1 LAYSRIIGSVQ
12 SKQWSALVRACCCV
26 LVLLVLVSGANIARA
41 ETSAGTRIDN
51 TAELRL
57 DGSNT
62 LRSNTVSLITAERLD
77 VTLARVGS
85 GSVAITGS
93 GNALPVLLTNAG
105 NGQEAF
111 TVAATVSDASATVR
125 LIAIDV
131 DGDGRFDA
139 TRDTVLAGGVTPAL
153 APGASLSLLVVVDAG
168 QGTVTANAVTVTAQ
182 AVTGSGAQGTQFAGQ
197 GDSGGDAVTGA
208 TSARATVSVPLAA
221 TGAAPS
227 LVKSQVVTA
236 PDGSA
241 RAITDAIITYTLE
254 ARLVGPTAN
263 VRVADPIPAGTVYVA
278 GSLRL
283 DGAALTD
290 AADGDTGTAGA
301 AGIAV
306 TLGDIAAAGT
316 RTIQFQVRIQ

>member
-12 SKQWSALVRACCCV
+12 SKQWSALVRGCCWV
-26 LVLLVLVSGANIARA
+26 LVLLVLVSGATIGRA
-41 ETSAGTRIDN
+41 ETNAGTHIDN

-57 DGSNT
+57 DGTNPV
-62 LRSNTVSLITAERLD
+62 RSNTVSLVTAERLD

-85 GSVAITGS
+85 GSVAITGA
-93 GNALPVLLTNAG
+93 GTALPVLLTNTG

-139 TRDTVLAGGVTPAL
+139 ARDTVLAAGRTPSL

-168 QGTVTANAVTVTAQ
+168 QGTVTATAVAVTAQ
-182 AVTGSGAQGTQFAGQ
+182 AVTGSGAQGTAFPGQ
-197 GDSGGDAVTGA
+197 GDSGGDAVTGP
-208 TSARATVSVPLAA
+208 TTARAAVSVPLAA
-221 TGAAPS
+221 TAAAPS
-227 LVKSQVVTA
+227 LVKSQIVTA

-241 RAITDAIITYTLE
+241 RAIADAIITYTLE
-254 ARLVGPTAN
+254 ARLVGPTTN

-290 AADGDTGTAGA
+290 AADADPGSAGA
-301 AGIAV
+301 AGVAV

-316 RTIQFQVRIQ
+316 RTIQFQVKIQ